1 MPEVTSIVK
10 EKAKARLSGFA
21 DFIRE
26 QGVIGLAIGFIL
38 GGAVSKTVSS
48 FVENVANPV
57 IGILLGKVDLAD
69 KALTIGTI
77 TLKYGA
83 FISSIIDFLII
94 AAVIYFG
101 FKGLRLDRLDKK
113 KA

>member
-1 MPEVTSIVK
+1 MPEVTSLVK
-10 EKAKARLSGFA
+10 EKAKARLTGFA
-21 DFIRE
+21 EFIRE

-48 FVENVANPV
+48 FVENVANPI
-57 IGILLGKVDLAD
+57 IGIFLGKVDLAD
-69 KALTIGTI
+69 KALRIGEI

>member
-1 MPEVTSIVK
+1 MEELRTKATEKVK
-10 EKAKARLSGFA
+10 SRLTGFG

-38 GGAVSKTVSS
+38 GGAVSKTASS
-48 FVENVANPV
+48 FVENVANPI
-57 IGILLGKVDLAD
+57 IGILLGKVDLVD
-69 KALTIGTI
+69 KVLTVGTI

-113 KA
+113 KP